1 MIIHSTNTKPLL
13 DAKHHPNDQ
22 NKQNPYSQGATLL
35 SGERRGPEGWAACL
49 QIPALP
55 LACCVLVGRGLE
67 PSGPQSPHLY
77 DGSNHSS
84 HLTGLPHESL
94 SQLTRRVSNMP
105 GPKACALGVL
115 TLSLSSEQLQ

>member
-1 MIIHSTNTKPLL
+1 MGK
-13 DAKHHPNDQ
+13 
-22 NKQNPYSQGATLL
+22 
-35 SGERRGPEGWAACL
+35 ERAGGLGCL
-49 QIPALP
+49 RSDPSSAVRLR
-55 LACCVLVGRGLE
+55 LLVGRGLE

-115 TLSLSSEQLQ
+115 TTVVIIRAVTVMGWQMSK